1 MHGLILVQLQKFAQ
15 QALGPEEWRGA
26 LSKSGLDRTSFSAG
40 LVYEDRQA
48 LELIVLAAETLNV
61 PVDEVVEMFGRFL
74 STELV
79 RLYHRV
85 IKPDWRTL
93 DIIENTETFIHSAV
107 RVGNP
112 GAVPP
117 VLDAIRLSENELQL
131 LYSSDRKLCKLA
143 IGIIK
148 GLADHFH
155 EVIEIYKDSCML
167 HGDPFCTFRLVRNL
181 AKQDTKKLDVRN
193 TIQFGLDSPL
203 TVQGDPSSWEGG
215 TNKTLA
221 DKTLAERSK
230 GEPTRWDSYLSP
242 AIIESDFASI
252 GPYRVLGQHGEG
264 GMGCVFRAIDTRN
277 EQTVAIKVLHPK
289 ISKEATSKKR
299 FLRELLALQQIR
311 SPHVVEVRDVGEVGQ
326 LPYLVM
332 EFLRGTNLQMYR
344 ERFQSLPAHEIL
356 RIAIETVDGLSAV
369 HRCGLIHRDIKPENL
384 WVESSTLNVKI
395 IDFGLAH
402 AVSDEM
408 RLTRTGTFI
417 GTPSFMAPEQAS
429 GGSIDPRADFFSLG
443 CVLYDL
449 STGQRPFD
457 RPNILST
464 LSALANHTPE
474 NPHVLWPDCPVGFSE
489 LIMQMLEKAPENR
502 PQDCQEIS
510 EKLKQIMDRLST

>member
-15 QALGPEEWRGA
+15 QTLGSEEWRSA

-74 STELV
+74 STELI

-85 IKPDWRTL
+85 IKPHWRTL

-117 VLDAIRLSENELQL
+117 VLDAIRLSENELHL

-148 GLADHFH
+148 GLADHFQ
-155 EVIEIYKDSCML
+155 EVIEIHKDSCML
-167 HGDPFCTFRLVRNL
+167 HGDPFCTFRLIRNV

-215 TNKTLA
+215 TS
-221 DKTLAERSK
+221 KTLAERSK
-230 GEPTRWDSYLSP
+230 SEPTHWESHLSP
-242 AIIESDFASI
+242 AIFESDFASI
-252 GPYRVLGQHGEG
+252 GPYRVLAQHGEG
-264 GMGCVFRAIDTRN
+264 GMGCVFRAIDTRS

-289 ISKEATSKKR
+289 VSKEATSKKR
-299 FLRELLALQQIR
+299 FLRELQALQQIR

-326 LPYLVM
+326 LPFLVM
-332 EFLRGTNLQMYR
+332 EFLRGTNLQVYR
-344 ERFQSLPAHEIL
+344 QRFQSLPIHEIL

-369 HRCGLIHRDIKPENL
+369 HQCGLIHRDIKPENL
-384 WVESSTLNVKI
+384 WIESSTLNVKI

-402 AVSDEM
+402 AVSDEL

-457 RPNILST
+457 RQNILST
-464 LSALANHTPE
+464 LSALANHIPE
-474 NPHVLWPDCPVGFSE
+474 NPVDLWPDCPAGFSE
-489 LIMQMLEKAPENR
+489 LIMQMLEKDPEKR
-502 PQDCQEIS
+502 PQDCHEIANR
-510 EKLKQIMDRLST
+510 LKQIVESLS

>member
-15 QALGPEEWRGA
+15 QTFGPEKWRRA
-26 LSKSGLDRTSFSAG
+26 LSQSGLDQTSFSAG

-48 LELIVLAAETLNV
+48 LELIVLASQTLRV
-61 PVDEVVEMFGRFL
+61 PVDEVVELFGRFL
-74 STELV
+74 STELI
-79 RLYHRV
+79 RLYSRV
-85 IKPDWRTL
+85 IKPEWRTL

-143 IGIIK
+143 IGIIH
-148 GLADHFH
+148 GLADHFQ
-155 EVIEIYKDSCML
+155 EVIEVHKDSCML
-167 HGDPFCTFRLVRNL
+167 QGDPFCTFRLIRNITRR
-181 AKQDTKKLDVRN
+181 DTEKLHVQN

-203 TVQGDPSSWEGG
+203 TVQGVQSTWEGG
-215 TNKTLA
+215 TLKSRS
-221 DKTLAERSK
+221 ERSES
-230 GEPTRWDSYLSP
+230 EPTQWGSYLSP
-242 AIIESDFASI
+242 SISGSDFASI
-252 GPYRVLGQHGEG
+252 GPYRVLAQHGEG
-264 GMGCVFRAIDTRN
+264 GMGCVFRAIDTRT

-289 ISKEATSKKR
+289 VSREAIAKKR
-299 FLRELLALQQIR
+299 FLRELQALQQIR

-332 EFLRGTNLQMYR
+332 EFLRGTNLQVYR
-344 ERFQSLPAHEIL
+344 QRFQTLPIQEIL
-356 RIAIETVDGLSAV
+356 RIAIETADGLAAV
-369 HRCGLIHRDIKPENL
+369 HQCGLIHRDIKPENL
-384 WVESSTLNVKI
+384 WIESTTLNVKI

-402 AVSDEM
+402 AVSEEM

-429 GGSIDPRADFFSLG
+429 GGTIDQRADFFSLG

-449 STGQRPFD
+449 STGRRPFD
-457 RPNILST
+457 RENILST

-474 NPHVLWPDCPVGFSE
+474 KPRVLAPDCPEGFSE
-489 LIMQMLEKAPENR
+489 LIMRMLEKDPAKR
-502 PQDCQEIS
+502 PQNCQEIS
-510 EKLKQIMDRLST
+510 KRLKAILASLA

>member
-1 MHGLILVQLQKFAQ
+1 MHGLILVQFQKFAQ
-15 QALGPEEWRGA
+15 QTLGPEEWRRA
-26 LSKSGLDRTSFSAG
+26 LSKSGLDRTTFSAG
-40 LVYEDRQA
+40 LVYEDQQA

-61 PVDEVVEMFGRFL
+61 PVDEVVEMFGRFI
-74 STELV
+74 STELL

-85 IKPDWRTL
+85 IKPQWRTL

-117 VLDAIRLSENELQL
+117 VLDAIRVSENELQL

-148 GLADHFH
+148 GLADHFQ

-167 HGDPFCTFRLVRNL
+167 HGDPFCTFRLIRNL
-181 AKQDTKKLDVRN
+181 ARHDTKKLDVRN
-193 TIQFGLDSPL
+193 TMRFGLESPL

-215 TNKTLA
+215 TS
-221 DKTLAERSK
+221 KTLAERSK
-230 GEPTRWDSYLSP
+230 SEPTRWESHLSP
-242 AIIESDFASI
+242 AILESDFASI
-252 GPYRVLGQHGEG
+252 GPYRVLAQHGEG
-264 GMGCVFRAIDTRN
+264 GMGCVFRAIDTRS

-289 ISKEATSKKR
+289 VSKEATSKKR
-299 FLRELLALQQIR
+299 FLRELQALQQIR

-344 ERFQSLPAHEIL
+344 QRFQSLPIHEIL
-356 RIAIETVDGLSAV
+356 RIAIETVDGLAAV
-369 HRCGLIHRDIKPENL
+369 HQCGLIHRDIKPENL
-384 WVESSTLNVKI
+384 WIESSTLNVKI

-402 AVSDEM
+402 AVSEEM

-429 GGSIDPRADFFSLG
+429 GGSIGQRADFFSLG
-443 CVLYDL
+443 CVLYEL

-457 RPNILST
+457 RQNILST
-464 LSALANHTPE
+464 LSALANHTPD
-474 NPHVLWPDCPVGFSE
+474 NPVDLWPDCPAGFSE
-489 LIMQMLEKAPENR
+489 LIMQMLEKEPQKR
-502 PQDCQEIS
+502 PQDCLEIAG
-510 EKLKQIMDRLST
+510 KLKQIVESLS

>member
-15 QALGPEEWRGA
+15 QTLGPEEWRRA
-26 LSKSGLDRTSFSAG
+26 LSKSGLDRTTFSAG
-40 LVYEDRQA
+40 LVYEDQQA

-61 PVDEVVEMFGRFL
+61 PVDEVVEMFGRFI
-74 STELV
+74 STELL

-85 IKPDWRTL
+85 IKPQWRTL

-117 VLDAIRLSENELQL
+117 VLDAIRVSENELQL

-148 GLADHFH
+148 GLADHFQ

-167 HGDPFCTFRLVRNL
+167 HGDPFCTFRLTRKI
-181 AKQDTKKLDVRN
+181 ARHDTKKLDVRH
-193 TIQFGLDSPL
+193 TTQFGLDSLMTIEGEPL
-203 TVQGDPSSWEGG
+203 TLEGG
-215 TNKTLA
+215 ASKTLS
-221 DKTLAERSK
+221 ERSK
-230 GEPTRWDSYLSP
+230 SEPSRWESYLSP
-242 AIIESDFASI
+242 AILESDFASI
-252 GPYRVLGQHGEG
+252 GPYRVLAQHGEG
-264 GMGCVFRAIDTRN
+264 GMGCVFRAIDTRS

-289 ISKEATSKKR
+289 VSKEASSKKR
-299 FLRELLALQQIR
+299 FLRELQALQQIR

-332 EFLRGTNLQMYR
+332 EFLRGSNLQMYR
-344 ERFQSLPAHEIL
+344 QRFQSLPIHEIL

-369 HRCGLIHRDIKPENL
+369 HQCGLIHRDIKPENL
-384 WVESSTLNVKI
+384 WIESSTLNVKI

-429 GGSIDPRADFFSLG
+429 GGRIDSRADFFSLG

-449 STGQRPFD
+449 STGQPPFD
-457 RPNILST
+457 RPSILST
-464 LSALANHTPE
+464 LSALANYNPE
-474 NPHVLWPDCPVGFSE
+474 NPVDLWPDCPVEFSE
-489 LIMQMLEKAPENR
+489 LIMQMLEKDPLKR
-502 PQDCQEIS
+502 PQDCKEIADR
-510 EKLKQIMDRLST
+510 LKQIVESLS